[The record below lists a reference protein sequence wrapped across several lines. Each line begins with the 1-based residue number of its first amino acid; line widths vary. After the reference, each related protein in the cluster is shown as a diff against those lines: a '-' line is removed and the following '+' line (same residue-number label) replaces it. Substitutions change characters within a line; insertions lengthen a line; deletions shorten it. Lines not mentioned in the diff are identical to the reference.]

1 MTETN
6 EPKIEERNELQI
18 AVDELNL
25 KNESF
30 MKLLKEGSPQELIDA
45 HEEMTRILKKVMDLT
60 EVK

>member
-1 MTETN
+1 MSEPT
-6 EPKIEERNELQI
+6 EPKIEAGNELSA
-18 AVDELNL
+18 AVNELNL